1 MSFGGFGATTSG
13 FGQPAA
19 PAGGFGS
26 SSGGIAGGQSTAPA
40 FGAAPASTAGG
51 FGGFGAS
58 TAPSAPAAIGGFG
71 AAAAPAAGGFGSTT
85 GATGGIGA
93 SMGTT
98 GGFGTATTTGVGGF
112 GASTTTTPGGG
123 GGFGAAPPGGA
134 GGFGHQQL
142 QQQQMGQRQQ
152 GYQRHVTL
160 NTLFKDLNEYQQNQ
174 MVTVEN
180 TFKGPMRKALEEIDE
195 DTGKHHIDLHY
206 SLNEVKVLAM
216 KLTNSQNELL
226 SKVSGLKE
234 DVRATSH
241 DCQRYGRDEIQRIA
255 TRQDSYSRHS
265 NLPNNFFRTHLT
277 NLQQQQKEVTSKIE
291 QFDRLM
297 FSVRKALN
305 SRIEE
310 GEARRRE
317 MNSSSTNELDRRKYV
332 GSRQIHRLIK
342 VQNNTFTAISTTVAE
357 LHREV
362 EGLRR
367 SHLRQ
372 RAQSG
377 QHDNPFR
384 AADNRER
391 AELEA
396 RARKISEVLEDADSV
411 TQQQQWQLQQ
421 QQGQL
426 QGQQQLATGVGI
438 GGVGST
444 LGQAGGAGGGG
455 FGTLGGATGGFGT
468 AASTPTAGG
477 FGATATPGGF
487 GAPSTGG
494 FGSVAG
500 DLARPKTGNRR
511 RK

>member
-1 MSFGGFGATTSG
+1 
-13 FGQPAA
+13 
-19 PAGGFGS
+19 
-26 SSGGIAGGQSTAPA
+26 
-40 FGAAPASTAGG
+40 
-51 FGGFGAS
+51 
-58 TAPSAPAAIGGFG
+58 
-71 AAAAPAAGGFGSTT
+71 
-85 GATGGIGA
+85 
-93 SMGTT
+93 
-98 GGFGTATTTGVGGF
+98 
-112 GASTTTTPGGG
+112 
-123 GGFGAAPPGGA
+123 
-134 GGFGHQQL
+134 
-142 QQQQMGQRQQ
+142 MGQRQQ
-152 GYQRHVTL
+152 GYQRNVTL

-174 MVTVEN
+174 IVTVEN

-265 NLPNNFFRTHLT
+265 NLPNNFFRAHLT

-317 MNSSSTNELDRRKYV
+317 MNSGSTNELDRRKYV

-367 SHLRQ
+367 SYLRQ
-372 RAQSG
+372 RAQRG
-377 QHDNPFR
+377 QHDDPFR

-396 RARKISEVLEDADSV
+396 RARKISEVLEDTDSF

-426 QGQQQLATGVGI
+426 QGQQQLAIGAGVG
-438 GGVGST
+438 GMGST
-444 LGQAGGAGGGG
+444 LGQAGGAAGGG
-455 FGTLGGATGGFGT
+455 FGTLGGATGGFGA
-468 AASTPTAGG
+468 AASTPAAGG